1 MRWSWHGVDMVTTTW
16 CQDGKNTVMTTHMVS
31 TSSWH
36 DDQRVIT
43 QQMTWW
49 RNGIWQWTHLCFDWP
64 PADHRK
70 KVRHGQVGNV
80 GTYEGLAPSMWA
92 FPAWFWQ
99 MSETC
104 MDLRYPCPPKAA
116 WCWGKKNGR
125 KPAQKIAKNR
135 SFLGTYMAR
144 TTCLK
149 MELLH
154 LSPLF
159 SSWHRWRTSIFRAMY
174 FQSRVGDKQ
183 SFFRFLVS
191 AFMFSFFMFFLMCDA
206 VNVRMLLLLLLFVI
220 QVLGLS
226 LTFKFFEVTPL
237 LECNHWISILLLLV
251 SLNDLKTQIVDYNKR
266 RRVAWVTSSLPALW
280 KNADSWALLLESNLL
295 VDHLL
300 VSNLLELILLQ
311 SMFLFTWVIVFTYLC
326 LDYLSSI
333 IPFVYLTWFANHQN
347 QTCFQ
352 NNFCQYHA
360 DNLENI
366 QNCFECEYF
375 VYLKSSKIYSFE
387 TLKKYQRI

>member
-1 MRWSWHGVDMVTTTW
+1 M
-16 CQDGKNTVMTTHMVS
+16 
-31 TSSWH
+31 
-36 DDQRVIT
+36 
-43 QQMTWW
+43 
-49 RNGIWQWTHLCFDWP
+49 
-64 PADHRK
+64 
-70 KVRHGQVGNV
+70 
-80 GTYEGLAPSMWA
+80 
-92 FPAWFWQ
+92 
-99 MSETC
+99 
-104 MDLRYPCPPKAA
+104 
-116 WCWGKKNGR
+116 
-125 KPAQKIAKNR
+125 
-135 SFLGTYMAR
+135 
-144 TTCLK
+144 
-149 MELLH
+149 
-154 LSPLF
+154 
-159 SSWHRWRTSIFRAMY
+159 
-174 FQSRVGDKQ
+174 
-183 SFFRFLVS
+183 
-191 AFMFSFFMFFLMCDA
+191 
-206 VNVRMLLLLLLFVI
+206 
-220 QVLGLS
+220 LGLS
-226 LTFKFFEVTPL
+226 LTVKFFEVTPL

-251 SLNDLKTQIVDYNKR
+251 SLNNLKTQIVDYNKR

-387 TLKKYQRI
+387 TLKNIKESRIYIYMYFKKNSMQFIRSLYAVYMLFICGF